1 MVEPNHIPILKANK
15 HDEQQMTEIFDAKFD
30 RTENELIVKLPTS
43 WKGAEDENFR
53 IVLDE
58 ICVIFPERVYD
69 SIGEYTVL
77 TFLESIMNAGLIRP
91 DDIQKALEHIV

>member
-1 MVEPNHIPILKANK
+1 MV
-15 HDEQQMTEIFDAKFD
+15 EIFDSKIE
-30 RTENELIVKLPTS
+30 RTDSELIVRLPNT

-77 TFLESIMNAGLIRP
+77 TFPESIMNAGLIRP

>member
-1 MVEPNHIPILKANK
+1 
-15 HDEQQMTEIFDAKFD
+15 MTDIFDSRLDK
-30 RTENELIVKLPTS
+30 TENELIVKIPKT
-43 WKGAEDENFR
+43 WKGAEDDNFR